1 MSPISK
7 VSPSAETASARAAV
21 LPVALALFLGA
32 CNDGPSGRVLEHRI
46 ERLQAEIEL
55 QTKRADAALTAAE
68 AATSQLKQRL
78 EEAERKGQEALDQS
92 SAMASG
98 QDERFERLEKAISS
112 ALRMKEDSEGMAYL
126 DTENPGHRTVQTE
139 HGTFLVRLESIEPN
153 PNGGGFLARLN
164 FGNPA
169 GLTIQEF
176 ILKGDFGQPPPPLKP
191 GESYGEYSAR
201 LDEWQK
207 TQTPFEESIL
217 TELEP
222 NAWTSAVLPLKAP
235 SKEALKLIRFAM
247 IVRRAHLINQEGKGE
262 YSQII
267 AGGSGANLVKSDY
280 GPFLFNVQRREPEG
294 SGLRIYAMVGN
305 PFGFAV
311 NESRLRGQFG
321 PAPPKKMETESPV
334 LFAERMRAWSEQMR
348 DFEATITETI
358 APLSWSQVSFL
369 MPAGSPEEVVYI
381 RCMMNVD
388 NITLPRGG
396 GASGS
401 STGSPGAGSGGF
413 GGTLAP

>member
-191 GESYGEYSAR
+191 GESYGEYAR
-201 LDEWQK
+201 GSTNGRRRRRLSRK
-207 TQTPFEESIL
+207 AFSPNSSRTPG
-217 TELEP
+217 P
-222 NAWTSAVLPLKAP
+222 
-235 SKEALKLIRFAM
+235 
-247 IVRRAHLINQEGKGE
+247 RRCC
-262 YSQII
+262 
-267 AGGSGANLVKSDY
+267 
-280 GPFLFNVQRREPEG
+280 R
-294 SGLRIYAMVGN
+294 
-305 PFGFAV
+305 
-311 NESRLRGQFG
+311 SR
-321 PAPPKKMETESPV
+321 PPRKK
-334 LFAERMRAWSEQMR
+334 R
-348 DFEATITETI
+348 
-358 APLSWSQVSFL
+358 
-369 MPAGSPEEVVYI
+369 
-381 RCMMNVD
+381 
-388 NITLPRGG
+388 
-396 GASGS
+396 
-401 STGSPGAGSGGF
+401 
-413 GGTLAP
+413 